1 MIDRSSKSDSR
12 DRDGLPNDLMSEL
25 LLCLRL
31 NGVYCRRL
39 HVSPPFGIRFDAV
52 PGRAQFHFVANGE
65 AFLRLTSGAVHRLAA
80 GDAVLLPHGSTADLV
95 SAPNLP
101 ATVQT
106 RLHAMTPQPR
116 ETGRSPERLGGG
128 QRRQPP
134 DQTTHVFSGCMAF
147 DLGSLRPLIKEMP
160 EVMLI
165 GRLIDRQPEIDA
177 LLQAMEREVLA
188 ERIGSGGVLAH
199 IAGVISAYIVRD
211 WVEFG
216 CKEGRSHD
224 AGRWL
229 GTLRDPRLGRVIGAL
244 HRDPGR
250 DWTVAELATM
260 TGISRSA
267 LPSASWLSP
276 AARRCVTSRSC
287 ACVWPR
293 NGSSR
298 TVWRSTSPHNAWAT
312 VRRLPSAA
320 PSSASQANRPVLCG
334 PGARR
339 WRARLP
345 FGRPVGEAAQRSR

>member
-134 DQTTHVFSGCMAF
+134 DQTTRVFSGCMAF

-177 LLQAMEREVLA
+177 LLRAMEREVLA

-267 LPSASWLSP
+267 FAERFLAVTGRTPLRYVAELRMRL
-276 AARRCVTSRSC
+276 AAEWIVEDGL
-287 ACVWPR
+287 AIDV
-293 NGSSR
+293 
-298 TVWRSTSPHNAWAT
+298 
-312 VRRLPSAA
+312 
-320 PSSASQANRPVLCG
+320 
-334 PGARR
+334 
-339 WRARLP
+339 
-345 FGRPVGEAAQRSR
+345 AAQRLGYGSQAAFSRAFKRLTGQPPGALRAGRAAVARTPAVRAAGR

>member
-12 DRDGLPNDLMSEL
+12 DRHGLPNDLMSEL

-106 RLHAMTPQPR
+106 RLHAMTSLPR
-116 ETGRSPERLGGG
+116 ETGRSPDRLGEG
-128 QRRQPP
+128 RKRQPP

-177 LLQAMEREVLA
+177 LLRAMEREVLA

-224 AGRWL
+224 TGRWL

-267 LPSASWLSP
+267 FAERFLAVTGRTPLRYVAELRMRLAAEWIAEDGLAIDVAAQRLGYGSQAAFSRAFKRLTGQP
-276 AARRCVTSRSC
+276 PGALRAGRAAVARTPAVRAARR
-287 ACVWPR
+287 
-293 NGSSR
+293 
-298 TVWRSTSPHNAWAT
+298 
-312 VRRLPSAA
+312 
-320 PSSASQANRPVLCG
+320 
-334 PGARR
+334 
-339 WRARLP
+339 
-345 FGRPVGEAAQRSR
+345 

>member
-65 AFLRLTSGAVHRLAA
+65 AFLRLTSGAVHRLVA

-177 LLQAMEREVLA
+177 LLRAMEREVLA

-267 LPSASWLSP
+267 FAERFLAVTGRTPLRYVAELRMRL
-276 AARRCVTSRSC
+276 AAEWIVEDGL
-287 ACVWPR
+287 AIDV
-293 NGSSR
+293 
-298 TVWRSTSPHNAWAT
+298 
-312 VRRLPSAA
+312 
-320 PSSASQANRPVLCG
+320 
-334 PGARR
+334 
-339 WRARLP
+339 
-345 FGRPVGEAAQRSR
+345 AAQRLGYGSQAAFSRAFKRLTGQPPGALRAGRAAVARTPAVRAAGR